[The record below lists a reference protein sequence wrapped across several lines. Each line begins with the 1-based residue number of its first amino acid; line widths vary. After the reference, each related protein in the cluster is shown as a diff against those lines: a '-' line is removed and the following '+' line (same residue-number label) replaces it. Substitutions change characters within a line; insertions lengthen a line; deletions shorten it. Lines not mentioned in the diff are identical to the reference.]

1 MPRLA
6 LITDVFFDEAGPSR
20 LAERLAQAR
29 ELGAV
34 IAVLPEIPLNP
45 WSPATRE
52 AREEDAEEMD
62 GPRANELA
70 AAARDSGL
78 TVVGGVIARDPQ
90 TRRRHNT
97 ALAYGGDGELLASYR
112 KVHIPQEEG
121 YWEAD
126 HYEPGTAPPRPVELG
141 GMRAGIQI
149 CSDINRLV
157 GAQMLAAAGAEVI
170 VVPRATPS
178 ETYSRWRKV
187 FEVAAITSGC
197 WVVSVNR
204 PRPEFDVDIGGPS
217 IVVAPDGAVVLETTD
232 PVSTVDIDLDQVTRM
247 HAEYPGYL
255 AYPVELYARGF
266 AEISD

>member
-6 LITDVFFDEAGPSR
+6 LITDVFFDETGPRR
-20 LAERLAQAR
+20 LTEHLLEAR
-29 ELGAV
+29 ELGASL
-34 IAVLPEIPLNP
+34 ALLPEIPLNP

-52 AREEDAEEMD
+52 ARDEDAEEVG
-62 GPRANELA
+62 GPRAISLA
-70 AAARDSGL
+70 TAARASRL
-78 TVVGGVIARDPQ
+78 TVLGGVIARDPK

-97 ALAYGGDGELLASYR
+97 ALAYGPEGNLLTTYR
-112 KVHIPQEEG
+112 KVHIPQEDG

-126 HYEPGTAPPRPVELG
+126 HYEPGTDPPRPTELG
-141 GMRAGIQI
+141 GMRVGIQI

-178 ETYSRWRKV
+178 ETYTRWRKV
-187 FEVAAITSGC
+187 FEVAAITSSC

-232 PVSTVDIDLDQVTRM
+232 PVSTAEIDLDQVTRM
-247 HAEYPGYL
+247 RGEYPGYL

-266 AEISD
+266 DAL